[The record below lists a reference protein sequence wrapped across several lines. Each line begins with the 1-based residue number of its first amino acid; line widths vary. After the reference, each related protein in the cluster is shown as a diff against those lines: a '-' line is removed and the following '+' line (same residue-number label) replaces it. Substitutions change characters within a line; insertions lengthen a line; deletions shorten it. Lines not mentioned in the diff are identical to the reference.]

1 MPAISS
7 RMMNVTAIMRRRI
20 LSDSALITGNSRV
33 MRSDSMRNRPME
45 ISTMMMT
52 RAAMSA
58 VRKLPMKLV
67 PPTIS
72 AIGRAM
78 SVKLMAAPAA
88 ATDSTSAETKKY
100 TSDDEDSMETARSSP
115 RTMMMTRAA
124 MSAVRK
130 LPMKLVPPTIS
141 AIGRA
146 MSVKLMAAPAAATDS
161 TSADTKKYTSDDED
175 SMETARSS
183 P

>member
-1 MPAISS
+1 MLAISS
-7 RMMNVTAIMRRRI
+7 RMMNVMSIIRRRI

-33 MRSDSMRNRPME
+33 MRSDSIRKRPME

-67 PPTIS
+67 PPTMS

-88 ATDSTSAETKKY
+88 ATDN
-100 TSDDEDSMETARSSP
+100 
-115 RTMMMTRAA
+115 
-124 MSAVRK
+124 
-130 LPMKLVPPTIS
+130 
-141 AIGRA
+141 
-146 MSVKLMAAPAAATDS
+146 
-161 TSADTKKYTSDDED
+161 TSADTKKYTKEEDD
-175 SMETARSS
+175 SIET
-183 P
+183 